1 MIHFNKS
8 TGAVPADMMNRL
20 AARNV
25 KKSAKDYFIYFF
37 TLMLSVCLF
46 YSFNSISTQFASL
59 GLEDP
64 LNYLA
69 FSSGVLTAFSILVC
83 IIMGALVVYA
93 NRFLLR
99 RRKKEMGVYASLG
112 MERSDLNKM
121 LMKET
126 FFIGI
131 FSLLAGLILGIFAG
145 QILSLAT
152 AKLIGLS
159 LSNYSFMISAK
170 AIILSVIFFG
180 ILFFFVHLFNVKELG
195 KMSLLDMLYADRKNE
210 TVSEGKSGILTFFA
224 LLSLILIFGGYAVLI
239 QMSGVEAFKA
249 LGIGGV
255 LLIAGTVCFFRAAL
269 RIAAKMMK
277 KNRGYYYRGLNM
289 FTVSQFSTRLKT
301 EGRSVSMIAIL
312 LFLSISLMI
321 IGPGMGKFVM
331 NGVEMATPYTGTIF
345 YSSQADEGKMAAD
358 PMAHLKQSGIDISR
372 LAEDY
377 VSFWTYET
385 PEVTND
391 FLTGDKEQDKTG
403 MGQEEWSTVSRLP
416 IIGIEDYN
424 RMLALQ
430 NEEPLL
436 LNDEEYAVNYAFP
449 PMKEPLEKFRQK
461 KEPLT
466 ISGTTL
472 TLANDG
478 IQKHA
483 WENKNVLLDAGT
495 IIVPQYLTENL
506 TKDRWILDFNYMG
519 ANKDSAAD
527 LREKWMMEGPDNY
540 TLWTRQEALI
550 SVTSDNLMVTY
561 LGIYLGITFLITSG
575 AVLALQQMSQSL
587 DNGKRYALLKKMG
600 VSRRDM
606 RRSLMKQL
614 KNYFGFPLV
623 LAALH
628 SAVAVWSLFRY
639 FQGLET
645 SVIVSVAGFSTILV
659 LAVYAIYFITTY
671 VASRRILEL

>member
-1 MIHFNKS
+1 
-8 TGAVPADMMNRL
+8 
-20 AARNV
+20 
-25 KKSAKDYFIYFF
+25 
-37 TLMLSVCLF
+37 
-46 YSFNSISTQFASL
+46 
-59 GLEDP
+59 
-64 LNYLA
+64 
-69 FSSGVLTAFSILVC
+69 
-83 IIMGALVVYA
+83 
-93 NRFLLR
+93 
-99 RRKKEMGVYASLG
+99 
-112 MERSDLNKM
+112 
-121 LMKET
+121 
-126 FFIGI
+126 
-131 FSLLAGLILGIFAG
+131 
-145 QILSLAT
+145 
-152 AKLIGLS
+152 
-159 LSNYSFMISAK
+159 
-170 AIILSVIFFG
+170 
-180 ILFFFVHLFNVKELG
+180 
-195 KMSLLDMLYADRKNE
+195 
-210 TVSEGKSGILTFFA
+210 
-224 LLSLILIFGGYAVLI
+224 
-239 QMSGVEAFKA
+239 
-249 LGIGGV
+249 
-255 LLIAGTVCFFRAAL
+255 
-269 RIAAKMMK
+269 
-277 KNRGYYYRGLNM
+277 
-289 FTVSQFSTRLKT
+289 
-301 EGRSVSMIAIL
+301 
-312 LFLSISLMI
+312 
-321 IGPGMGKFVM
+321 M

-391 FLTGDKEQDKTG
+391 FLTGHKEQDKTG

-436 LNDEEYAVNYAFP
+436 LNDGEYAVNYAFP